1 MEYLVCGSITK
12 TIGLKGE
19 VRVYPKTD
27 FRDSRFKVGNH
38 LFLSNGKDNENL
50 IEVTIRSHRKQGELD
65 VISFKEYPTIESVT
79 PFVGFDLLVI
89 KDKKILKKDEYF
101 YSDLMGMEV
110 YFDNGTFIGK
120 VKKIEEYASYRTLR
134 VARDEGKDVLIPFV
148 NAMVKDVNL
157 EEKKITVNYIDGL
170 L

>member
-12 TIGLKGE
+12 TVGLKGE

-38 LFLSNGKDNENL
+38 IFLSDGKSNDNL
-50 IEVTIRSHRKQGELD
+50 IEVTIRTHRNQGEMD
-65 VISFKEYPTIESVT
+65 VISFKEFQTVESVT
-79 PFVGFDLLVI
+79 PFVGYDLLVV

-101 YSDLMGMEV
+101 YSDLLGMEV
-110 YFDNGTFIGK
+110 YFDNGTFIGI

-134 VARDEGKDVLIPFV
+134 VAREKEKDVLIPFV
-148 NAMVKDVNL
+148 NAMVSDVNL
-157 EEKKITVNYIDGL
+157 EEKKITVKYIDGL